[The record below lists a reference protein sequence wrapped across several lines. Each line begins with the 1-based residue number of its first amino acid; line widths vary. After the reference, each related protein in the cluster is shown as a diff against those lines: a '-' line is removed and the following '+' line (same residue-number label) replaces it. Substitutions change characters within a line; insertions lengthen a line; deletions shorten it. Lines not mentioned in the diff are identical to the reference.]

1 MYYIRIIQ
9 NKIDEINDAEALAVK
24 QSLIYAQIIHA
35 NIFSVITARVSPT
48 TLVQQKDETTLNYFK
63 PLFIVF
69 ISLS

>member
-9 NKIDEINDAEALAVK
+9 NKIDEINDALAVK

-35 NIFSVITARVSPT
+35 NIFSVITARVSTT

-69 ISLS
+69 ISHS